1 MLFVCDHYRYYELR
15 DKIKSSAY
23 LAASMI
29 QQITNTRLDKQLTHN
44 DMKRIVYASCF
55 NFFHTN
61 SMFSPYPFGIFY
73 DVYLYYV
80 RKTSDDQYYYQ
91 YIRTDTGHGGRIPMK
106 DGMESGGTT
115 ATKTKA
121 EIIELHPDLVCNKI
135 GDEKLL
141 IIPTYNATTYTR
153 FTKQKLGLFL
163 LEPKFR
169 QFTQPSY
176 GSFYYKLVITPKPG
190 LFPVKWVN

>member
-1 MLFVCDHYRYYELR
+1 
-15 DKIKSSAY
+15 
-23 LAASMI
+23 MI

-91 YIRTDTGHGGRIPMK
+91 YI
-106 DGMESGGTT
+106 
-115 ATKTKA
+115 
-121 EIIELHPDLVCNKI
+121 
-135 GDEKLL
+135 
-141 IIPTYNATTYTR
+141 
-153 FTKQKLGLFL
+153 
-163 LEPKFR
+163 
-169 QFTQPSY
+169 
-176 GSFYYKLVITPKPG
+176 KP
-190 LFPVKWVN
+190 LAKVSKKSVRK